1 MGQTSQFTV
10 VTKEG
15 NLNLMRTKVGARKGQ
30 DQSNALT
37 TVEQYIRQQRAH
49 LLSLK
54 DEGIFGQTQ

>member
-15 NLNLMRTKVGARKGQ
+15 NLNLMKMKIGARKSQ

-37 TVEQYIRQQRAH
+37 TVEQ
-49 LLSLK
+49 
-54 DEGIFGQTQ
+54 